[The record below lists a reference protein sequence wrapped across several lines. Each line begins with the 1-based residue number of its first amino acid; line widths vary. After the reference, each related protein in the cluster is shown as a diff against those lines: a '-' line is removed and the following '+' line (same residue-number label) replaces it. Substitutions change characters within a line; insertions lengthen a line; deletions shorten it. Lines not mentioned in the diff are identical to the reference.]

1 MAFHSCVMNPLNSE
15 TNYLKVMVA
24 LSGIIWLPA
33 NNWLAYLS
41 LFWLCSEIG
50 EDVRNLKI
58 SCVCRGLMGSL
69 ENKIT
74 SNQMT
79 RAFLLCRY
87 FVIVRML

>member
-1 MAFHSCVMNPLNSE
+1 M
-15 TNYLKVMVA
+15 
-24 LSGIIWLPA
+24 
-33 NNWLAYLS
+33 
-41 LFWLCSEIG
+41 
-50 EDVRNLKI
+50 R
-58 SCVCRGLMGSL
+58 SL